1 MSGLRTALRVAD
13 AGSGAGWTRLCDYAE
28 PVVGQLTRRESAP
41 AGVPVI
47 LTWSGTL
54 TVGGSC
60 FDAGFAAGPADRYAD
75 TVTAGHARGV
85 QVDLSFYG
93 ARRLL
98 GLPLHELAHRHVAVA
113 DLWGRDGRH
122 LLDRLAG
129 TAGAADRLDLV
140 EAFLR
145 ARRRRRDAVPPVVAG
160 AAALLHHHRG
170 RLGVTELADRLGYG
184 RQYVHRQVTRH
195 LGLPPRTLA
204 RLLRFEA
211 VGRAVRAGR
220 VAELGW
226 AGLAAAGG
234 YADQSHLHRD
244 FRALAGLTPA
254 QALHAWTAGRHSSN
268 PSVGDRP

>member
-1 MSGLRTALRVAD
+1 MALRFAD
-13 AGSGAGWTRLCDYAE
+13 AGSGVGWRRLCDYTE
-28 PVVGQLTRRESAP
+28 PVSGVLARRESAP
-41 AGVPVI
+41 AGVPLI

-60 FDAGFAAGPADRYAD
+60 FDAGFVAGPADRYAD
-75 TVTAGHARGV
+75 TLASGHARGV
-85 QVDLSFYG
+85 QVDLTWYG

-98 GLPLHELAHRHVAVA
+98 GLPLDELARRHVAVE

-129 TAGAADRLDLV
+129 TEDSGDRLDVV
-140 EAFLR
+140 ELFLR
-145 ARRRRRDAVPPVVAG
+145 DRLERRDVVPPVVAG
-160 AAALLHHHRG
+160 AAELLHRHRG
-170 RLGVTELADRLGYG
+170 RLSVADLADRLGYG

-204 RLLRFEA
+204 RLTRFDA
-211 VGRAVRAGR
+211 VAAAVRGGR

-234 YADQSHLHRD
+234 YADQPHLHRE
-244 FRALAGLTPA
+244 FRALAGLTPT
-254 QALHAWTAGRHSSN
+254 QALQAWTGERH
-268 PSVGDRP
+268 